1 MLEGAIV
8 ATVILAAFALA
19 IPRDR
24 DFLKNLFFFASLLS
38 LLLVF
43 DQSMTAEKAGAWYVS
58 GITENCTAWN
68 STTCA
73 TWEKTYAYI
82 QQPATWN
89 TATWDTFYVVII
101 LTIVLA
107 MIYVVIMLINNM
119 LQAMASAWDKI
130 RGVENE

>member
-8 ATVILAAFALA
+8 ATIILTAFALA

-24 DFLKNLFFFASLLS
+24 DFLKNLFFFASLVS

-58 GITENCTAWN
+58 QIIENCTAWN
-68 STTCA
+68 SSTCA
-73 TWEKTYAYI
+73 TWEKTYSYT

-89 TATWDTFYVVII
+89 TATWDIFYIVII

-107 MIYVVIMLINNM
+107 MIYVVIMLIDNTFK
-119 LQAMASAWDKI
+119 AIIAAWNRI